1 MKRTFFFLLLVSLFL
16 VNCNNDDNGND
27 GPTYPLDEL
36 PAATQTG
43 AQTLGCLINGE
54 PFIPSNFGNSAPN
67 AFYQFVDGAYT
78 LSISASSGGGDSFQS
93 ILIGTIDNP
102 QIIDENSSYALISCA
117 LPNYCG
123 ELTSF
128 PDELIAV
135 NSQNS
140 NPGLLT
146 ITRFDDSIISGTFGF
161 TVLDNDGNEITITDG
176 RFDLNY
182 TN

>member
-1 MKRTFFFLLLVSLFL
+1 MKKTFFLLLLASLFL
-16 VNCNNDDNGND
+16 INCNNDDNGDD
-27 GPTYPLDEL
+27 GPTDPLDEL

-78 LSISASSGGGDSFQS
+78 LGISGSSGGGMNFQAINIGGIDLPEIIS
-93 ILIGTIDNP
+93 SNESYILLEFESGNYFAEYTGFSAP
-102 QIIDENSSYALISCA
+102 SQASS
-117 LPNYCG
+117 
-123 ELTSF
+123 TT
-128 PDELIAV
+128 
-135 NSQNS
+135 Q
-140 NPGLLT
+140 NPGVLT
-146 ITRFDDSIISGTFGF
+146 ITRFDDSIISGTFAF

>member
-1 MKRTFFFLLLVSLFL
+1 MKRTFFLLLLASLFL
-16 VNCNNDDNGND
+16 IKCNNDDNGDD
-27 GPTYPLDEL
+27 GPTDPLNEL

-78 LSISASSGGGDSFQS
+78 LSISASSGGGDSLTSIRIQS
-93 ILIGTIDNP
+93 IDNP
-102 QIIDENSSYALISCA
+102 ILIESGNAYPLLNCDI
-117 LPNYCG
+117 PNYCG
-123 ELTSF
+123 EYFSF
-128 PDELIAV
+128 ADELIA
-135 NSQNS
+135 NS
-140 NPGLLT
+140 NSNFPGELI
-146 ITRFDDSIISGTFGF
+146 ITRFDESIISGTFGF

>member
-1 MKRTFFFLLLVSLFL
+1 MKRTFFFLLLASLFL
-16 VNCNNDDNGND
+16 INCNNDDNGND
-27 GPTYPLDEL
+27 GPTDPLDEL

-78 LSISASSGGGDSFQS
+78 LSIYASSGGGNSLTSIRIQS
-93 ILIGTIDNP
+93 IDNP
-102 QIIDENSSYALISCA
+102 ILIETGDAYPLLNCDI
-117 LPNYCG
+117 PNYCG

-140 NPGLLT
+140 SPGVLT
-146 ITRFDDSIISGTFGF
+146 ITRFDDSIISGTFAF

>member
-1 MKRTFFFLLLVSLFL
+1 MKRRLFLLLLASLFL
-16 VNCNNDDNGND
+16 INCNNDDNGND
-27 GPTYPLDEL
+27 GPTDPLDEL

-54 PFIPSNFGNSAPN
+54 PWVPPSIGPNRPN

-78 LSISASSGGGDSFQS
+78 LGISGTSEEGQFSRAIRFGGIDVVEEITTGTYILQNDDPDNYFGAVTLEEFQ
-93 ILIGTIDNP
+93 LN
-102 QIIDENSSYALISCA
+102 
-117 LPNYCG
+117 
-123 ELTSF
+123 TSTT
-128 PDELIAV
+128 DG
-135 NSQNS
+135 

-146 ITRFDDSIISGTFGF
+146 ITRFDDSIISGTFAF

>member
-1 MKRTFFFLLLVSLFL
+1 MKKTLFLLLLASLFL
-16 VNCNNDDNGND
+16 INCNNDDDGDD
-27 GPTYPLDEL
+27 GPTDPLDEL

-54 PFIPSNFGNSAPN
+54 PWVPPSIGPNRPN

-78 LSISASSGGGDSFQS
+78 LGISGTSEEGQFSRAIRFGGIDVVEEITTGTYILQNDDPDNYFGAVTLEEFQ
-93 ILIGTIDNP
+93 LN
-102 QIIDENSSYALISCA
+102 
-117 LPNYCG
+117 
-123 ELTSF
+123 TSTT
-128 PDELIAV
+128 DG
-135 NSQNS
+135 

-146 ITRFDDSIISGTFGF
+146 ITRFDDSIISGTFAF
-161 TVLDNDGNEITITDG
+161 TVLDNDGNEINITNG

>member
-1 MKRTFFFLLLVSLFL
+1 MKRTFFLLLLASLFL
-16 VNCNNDDNGND
+16 INCNNDDNGDD
-27 GPTYPLDEL
+27 GPTDPLDEL

-102 QIIDENSSYALISCA
+102 QIIDENSSYELISCA

-146 ITRFDDSIISGTFGF
+146 ITRFDESIISGTFAF